1 MVRGAKR
8 EEPAAMRAPYVEVPM
23 IRARTLTFPLLTL
36 VMMNACECDPPLTV
50 IPEPIIVI
58 SYENQE
64 SPPRERLDIPLGASL
79 VGQSKTVSF
88 TVANEGG
95 ALLEVSDVRL
105 VSMPGVCSQVSSA
118 FRIVDPA
125 PDSGAVRA
133 FTLEGT
139 RDPEADFETR
149 AITVSFTPETGQP
162 SCAVVEIVSND
173 EESPA
178 VYALITGQGDAPQLC
193 ATNLVV
199 DFGTHYL
206 GETAN
211 DAFVVESCGT
221 RPITIA
227 SMTTNSYFS
236 DPFDVEAPT
245 FPQTLQPGQTLTLPV
260 SFKPLIERAW
270 SLAGGNAGQILLL
283 DEAQTAYQLA
293 LEGVGVKEPS
303 CAILAV
309 PNVINFGSVAEGQS
323 STTQVAVRNIG
334 QRDCNVSSI
343 AIREPALNFT
353 RVVQGGNDTPVLAP
367 GDVVTVEVTFAPPTA
382 VGVQNGFLD
391 VVSDDPLSPTVTVNL
406 EGTGVQITPCFLQAQ
421 PTGVNFGQQAVGQTV
436 EITVTLT
443 NIGVEQCLL
452 KKVELTTGSPHYG
465 VTASVFPL
473 LGSPVQPGGT
483 STVLVTFRPY
493 AEGFHAGNVRATFK
507 EFGFGNPD
515 QTLNIP
521 LTGSGLSPA
530 ICVSPLNIDFG
541 AVAPGSVRDENVNVA
556 NCGPVPLAL
565 NGLQMRAGSHPDF
578 HIQSA
583 HTLPAVLAPG
593 ANVTV
598 VVRAAPT
605 AAGTAQ
611 SGSAMYG
618 TLEVISNDTDD
629 GAIPVLLRANAEQ
642 CIAGL
647 VCSPLVVDF
656 GPVDLGLS
664 MVRVLACQNPSQS
677 TVNVNASTAI
687 PFSIVNA
694 PSSIAPGGVGII
706 TVRFEPT
713 TVGPVTGTLDTGA
726 NGCNGAFPLNV
737 TLLGD
742 GEDISLPLCPTPTT
756 FSPQVV
762 WHWEGGSTLPGSKQ
776 VWTTP
781 MVSRLGDTT
790 GDGKVTRDDMPRV
803 IFPSFDHNDSASIFN
818 PANQDKINDPV
829 PGVIRAVDGAT
840 GAEVFTISDINHRV
854 HAAVSLAVAD
864 IDGDGFPE
872 IIGQKYVLLEGVAD
886 IEGGPKIKGKFVRGN
901 LIAFEHDGS
910 FKWISDEW
918 TRTADDIEDSGGI
931 AVADIDG
938 DGFGEIAIGDHVYDQ
953 YGHLKWI
960 GGQGFGSTGHG
971 PVSIFADVH
980 SSPGLE
986 LVTGRTVYSK
996 DGVVLWSR
1004 SDLDQ
1009 NILGT
1014 TYRFDGHPAVA
1025 DIDNDGD
1032 NEVIVH
1038 AGAIYVFDGETGA
1051 TKAGPRRPPVRMNMG
1066 QECQAPSDPE
1076 SDVDCNIIPTN
1087 VAIMDTNDNGFLE
1100 IVVAAQEV
1108 LIVYDRNLNEVWRS
1122 QIWDGTGASGPAG
1135 FDFEADGRVNV
1146 VYSDEAHVYA
1156 YNPTGGHIY
1165 DASRGSVTL
1174 METVSIADINND
1186 GHANIAVG
1194 SNEPQFGISKGLDML
1209 TNTGTSW
1216 AQARGI
1222 WNQHAFMERYIGE
1235 LGTLIYDPGAPLDGF
1250 RTTTAACR

>member
-1 MVRGAKR
+1 MF
-8 EEPAAMRAPYVEVPM
+8 
-23 IRARTLTFPLLTL
+23 RARLLTL
-36 VMMNACECDPPLTV
+36 PLLALTIVNGCECDPPLTV
-50 IPEPIIVI
+50 IPEPVIVI
-58 SYENQE
+58 SFENQE

-79 VGQSKTVSF
+79 VGQTKNISF
-88 TVANEGG
+88 TVSNEGG

-105 VSMPGVCSQVSSA
+105 VSLPGVCSQVSSS

-125 PDSGAVRA
+125 ADSGAVRA
-133 FTLEGT
+133 FELEGT
-139 RDPEADFETR
+139 RDPEAEFESR
-149 AITVSFTPETGQP
+149 EITLSFTPETGQP
-162 SCAVVEIVSND
+162 ACAVVEILSND
-173 EESPA
+173 EVSPA

-199 DFGTHYL
+199 NFGTHFL

-211 DAFVVESCGT
+211 DTFVVESCGT
-221 RPITIA
+221 RPITI
-227 SMTTNSYFS
+227 SSLTKNEYFN
-236 DPFDVEAPT
+236 DPFSVVEPT
-245 FPQTLQPGQTLTLPV
+245 FPQTLEPGATLSLPV
-260 SFKPLIERAW
+260 TFTPMIERAW
-270 SLAGGNAGQILLL
+270 SLAGGNAGQILLT
-283 DEAQTAYQLA
+283 DENQNAYQLA

-303 CAILAV
+303 CEILAV
-309 PNVINFGSVAEGQS
+309 PNLINFGSVAEGQT
-323 STTQVAVRNIG
+323 STTQVTVRNIG
-334 QRDCNVSSI
+334 QRECNVSSI
-343 AIREPALNFT
+343 AIREPALHFT
-353 RVVQGGNDTPVLAP
+353 GVVQGGNTAPVLQP
-367 GDVVTVEVTFAPPTA
+367 GDVVTVDVTFAPPTA
-382 VGVQNGFLD
+382 VGVENGFLD
-391 VVSDDPLSPTVTVNL
+391 IVSDDPLSPTVTVNL
-406 EGTGVQITPCFLQAQ
+406 QGTGVQITPCFLQAS

-436 EITVTLT
+436 EVTVTLT

-452 KKVELTTGSPHYG
+452 KSAELTSGSPHFG

-473 LGSPVQPGGT
+473 LGSPIQPGGT

-493 AEGFHAGNVRATFK
+493 AEGPHAGNVRATFK

-515 QTLNIP
+515 QTLDIP
-521 LTGSGLSPA
+521 LTGSGLAPA
-530 ICVSPLNIDFG
+530 ICVSPLDIDFG
-541 AVAPGSVRDENVNVA
+541 AVAPGTTRDENVNVA

-583 HTLPAVLAPG
+583 PALPEVLAPG
-593 ANVTV
+593 ASIVV

-611 SGSAMYG
+611 AGAAMYG

-647 VCSPLVVDF
+647 VCSPLTVDF

-664 MVRVLACQNPSQS
+664 MVRVIACQNPSQA
-677 TVNVNASTAI
+677 TVNLNATTAI
-687 PFSIVNA
+687 PYSVVNA

-726 NGCNGAFPLNV
+726 NGCDGAFPLTV
-737 TLLGD
+737 TLNGT
-742 GEDISLPLCPTPTT
+742 GEDTSLPLCPTPTT

-776 VWTTP
+776 MWTTP
-781 MVSRLGDTT
+781 MVARLGDTT

-803 IFPSFDHNDSASIFN
+803 IFPSFDHNDSASIFDPSN
-818 PANQDKINDPV
+818 TDHINDPV

-840 GAEVFTISDINHRV
+840 GSEVFTISDIDHRV
-854 HAAVSLAVAD
+854 NSGVSLAVAD
-864 IDGDGFPE
+864 IDADGFPE

-886 IEGGPKIKGKFVRGN
+886 IEGGPKVKGKFVRGQ
-901 LIAFEHDGS
+901 LLAFEHDGS
-910 FKWISDEW
+910 FKWQSDEW
-918 TRTADDIEDSGGI
+918 TRRPDDIEDTGGI

-953 YGHLKWI
+953 YGHLMWI

-971 PVSIFADVH
+971 PVSVFADVH

-986 LVTGRTVYSK
+986 LVSGRTVYSK
-996 DGVVLWSR
+996 DGAVLWSR

-1014 TYRFDGHPAVA
+1014 SYAFDGHPAIA
-1025 DIDNDGD
+1025 DIDNDGQ
-1032 NEVIVH
+1032 NEVVVNS
-1038 AGAIYVFDGETGA
+1038 GAIYVFDGETGA
-1051 TKAGPRRPPVRMNMG
+1051 TMAGPRRPPVRMDMG
-1066 QECQAPSDPE
+1066 QECEAPADPE

-1087 VAIMDTNDNGFLE
+1087 VAIMDIDDDGFLE
-1100 IVVAAQEV
+1100 IAVSAQEV

-1135 FDFEADGRVNV
+1135 FDFEADGDINV
-1146 VYSDEAHVYA
+1146 VYSDESSVYA
-1156 YNPTGGHIY
+1156 YTPTGGTIY
-1165 DASRGSVTL
+1165 DAERGSVTL
-1174 METVSIADINND
+1174 METVSIADIDND

-1222 WNQHAFMERYIGE
+1222 WNQHGFMERYIGE
-1235 LGTLIYDPGAPLDGF
+1235 LGTLIYDPGAPLDGY